1 MVLAP
6 RTFGRLRFACFSFER
21 TASRIDLKSNPVWNG
36 KNWSSA
42 AITAT
47 AACGEIC
54 SRSRHRKSV
63 WYRSLPARDASS
75 AASSMNALYHGSIQ
89 RIATTGSAVTRNAAT
104 AAMESHRSNRR
115 PNPFFTPC
123 VSPS

>member
-6 RTFGRLRFACFSFER
+6 RTRGLFFPACASLCR
-21 TASRIDLKSNPVWNG
+21 TASRMDLKSNPVWKG

-54 SRSRHRKSV
+54 SRST
-63 WYRSLPARDASS
+63 
-75 AASSMNALYHGSIQ
+75 Q
-89 RIATTGSAVTRNAAT
+89 R
-104 AAMESHRSNRR
+104 
-115 PNPFFTPC
+115 
-123 VSPS
+123 